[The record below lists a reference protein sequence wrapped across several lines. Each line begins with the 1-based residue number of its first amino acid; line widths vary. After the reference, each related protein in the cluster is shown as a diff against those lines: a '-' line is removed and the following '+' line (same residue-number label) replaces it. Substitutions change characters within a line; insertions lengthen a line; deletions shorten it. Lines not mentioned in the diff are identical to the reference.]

1 MNQVAI
7 SNTQSDAFD
16 GDFVNGSILNCQF
29 NNLGNDAI
37 DVSGS
42 DLLIRDVAITNAGDK
57 GLSAGENSKMKI
69 NGVEISDSAIAVAG
83 KDLSIVNAK
92 NLKISNTQLGFTAF
106 QKKPEFGPSEINV
119 NGISMSDIETNYLIE
134 SSSSLFIDNKK
145 IETTQ
150 NVKDRMYGVEF
161 GRSSAETRNITQQ

>member
-1 MNQVAI
+1 MKAI
-7 SNTQSDAFD
+7 ILSN
-16 GDFVNGSILNCQF
+16 
-29 NNLGNDAI
+29 
-37 DVSGS
+37 SG
-42 DLLIRDVAITNAGDK
+42 
-57 GLSAGENSKMKI
+57 

-92 NLKISNTQLGFTAF
+92 NLKISRTKLGFTAF

-134 SSSSLFIDNKK
+134 SSSLLVVNNKK

-161 GRSSAETRNITQQ
+161 GRSSAETRNTMQQ